1 MADAPTDTRSQEL
14 FARAKQSLVGGVNS
28 PVRAMRGIGRD
39 PIFIDRA
46 VGTHV
51 YDVDGN
57 AYVDY
62 LASWGPAILGHAPPV
77 VIDDLRD
84 ALARGTS
91 YGAPTEREVVFAE
104 AVRDAMPSIERL
116 RMTSSG
122 SEAVMGAVRLARA
135 ATGREA
141 IVKTEG
147 GYHGAID
154 GLLAQAGSG
163 ATTLGVPTSP
173 GVTTGATAATRLVP
187 YNDLAAA
194 EAALDGAAAIILEP
208 VAGNMGVVPPAP
220 GYLEGLRA
228 ACDRTGALLILDE
241 VITGFRVARG
251 GAQERFGITAD
262 LTCMGKI
269 IGGGLPVGAF
279 GGRADVMR
287 ELAPEG
293 PCYQAGTLSGNPLAT
308 TAGLAVICRLA
319 AEGTY
324 AQREENGARL
334 EEVIT
339 GFRVARGG
347 AQELFGIT
355 ADLTCMG
362 KIIGGGLPVG
372 AFGGRA
378 DVMRELAPEGPCYQA
393 GTLSGNPLATTA
405 GLAVICRLA
414 AEGTYAHLDENGARL
429 EEVIRASGAPVTIQR
444 VGSMLTPFFTDRP
457 VTNYAEATACDTDA
471 YARLARGLL
480 AHGVYPPPSQFE
492 AWFTST
498 QHGDAEFA
506 ATAEAFDRA
515 LEAIA

>member
-1 MADAPTDTRSQEL
+1 MGGPRDRRLGAAHGLTMAASTDNRRSDQL
-14 FARAKQSLVGGVNS
+14 YARARQVLVGGVNS

-46 VGTHV
+46 EGAYV

-57 AYVDY
+57 TYVDY
-62 LASWGPAILGHAPPV
+62 LASWGPAILGHAVPV
-77 VIDDLRD
+77 ILDDLRG

-135 ATGREA
+135 ATGREP

-173 GVTTGATAATRLVP
+173 GVTVGATAATRLVP

-194 EAALDGAAAIILEP
+194 EAALEGAAAIIVEP

-228 ACDRTGALLILDE
+228 ACDRTGALLIFDE

-262 LTCMGKI
+262 LTCLGKI

-308 TAGLAVICRLA
+308 TAGLAVIGRLA
-319 AEGTY
+319 AAGTY
-324 AQREENGARL
+324 EQLEEHGARL
-334 EEVIT
+334 EEVI
-339 GFRVARGG
+339 
-347 AQELFGIT
+347 I
-355 ADLTCMG
+355 
-362 KIIGGGLPVG
+362 
-372 AFGGRA
+372 
-378 DVMRELAPEGPCYQA
+378 
-393 GTLSGNPLATTA
+393 
-405 GLAVICRLA
+405 
-414 AEGTYAHLDENGARL
+414 
-429 EEVIRASGAPVTIQR
+429 ASGAPVTIQR
-444 VGSMLTPFFTDRP
+444 VGSMLTPFFTDGP
-457 VTNYAEATACDTDA
+457 VTNYADATACDTDA

-480 AHGVYPPPSQFE
+480 ANGVYPPPSQFE
-492 AWFTST
+492 AWFIST
-498 QHGDAEFA
+498 VHGDAEFA
-506 ATAEAFDRA
+506 ATAAAFDRA
-515 LEAIA
+515 TQAMV

>member
-1 MADAPTDTRSQEL
+1 MTQAPTDTRSQEL

-46 VGTHV
+46 EGTHV

-57 AYVDY
+57 VYVDY
-62 LASWGPAILGHAPPV
+62 LASWGPAILGHAAPV

-173 GVTTGATAATRLVP
+173 GVTAGATAATRLVP

-194 EAALDGAAAIILEP
+194 EAALEGAAAIIIEP

-228 ACDRTGALLILDE
+228 ACDRTGALLILD
-241 VITGFRVARG
+241 
-251 GAQERFGITAD
+251 
-262 LTCMGKI
+262 
-269 IGGGLPVGAF
+269 
-279 GGRADVMR
+279 
-287 ELAPEG
+287 
-293 PCYQAGTLSGNPLAT
+293 
-308 TAGLAVICRLA
+308 
-319 AEGTY
+319 
-324 AQREENGARL
+324 
-334 EEVIT
+334 EVIT

-414 AEGTYAHLDENGARL
+414 AEGTYEQLEENGARL
-429 EEVIRASGAPVTIQR
+429 EELIAASGAPVTIQR
-444 VGSMLTPFFTDRP
+444 VGSMLTPFFTDAP

-492 AWFTST
+492 AWVTST
-498 QHGDAEFA
+498 LHGDAEFA

-515 LEAIA
+515 LEAVA

>member
-62 LASWGPAILGHAPPV
+62 LASWGPAILGHAPAV
-77 VIDDLRD
+77 VVDDLRD

-173 GVTTGATAATRLVP
+173 GVTAGATAATRLVP

-194 EAALDGAAAIILEP
+194 EAALEGAAAIILEP

-324 AQREENGARL
+324 AQLEENGARL
-334 EEVIT
+334 EEVI
-339 GFRVARGG
+339 A
-347 AQELFGIT
+347 
-355 ADLTCMG
+355 
-362 KIIGGGLPVG
+362 
-372 AFGGRA
+372 
-378 DVMRELAPEGPCYQA
+378 
-393 GTLSGNPLATTA
+393 
-405 GLAVICRLA
+405 
-414 AEGTYAHLDENGARL
+414 
-429 EEVIRASGAPVTIQR
+429 ASGAPVTIQR
-444 VGSMLTPFFTDRP
+444 VGSMLTPFFTDAP

-498 QHGDAEFA
+498 LHGDAEFA

-515 LEAIA
+515 LEAMA

>member
-1 MADAPTDTRSQEL
+1 MPASLTDTRSQEL

-46 VGTHV
+46 EGTHV
-51 YDVDGN
+51 FDVDGN

-77 VIDDLRD
+77 VIDDLRE

-91 YGAPTEREVVFAE
+91 YGAPTEREIVFAE
-104 AVRDAMPSIERL
+104 AIRDAMPSIERL

-135 ATGREA
+135 ATGREV

-173 GVTTGATAATRLVP
+173 GVTAGATAATRLVP

-194 EAALDGAAAIILEP
+194 EVALEGAAAIILEP

-251 GAQERFGITAD
+251 GAGERFGVKAD
-262 LTCMGKI
+262 LTCMGKV

-308 TAGLAVICRLA
+308 TAGLAVICHLA

-324 AQREENGARL
+324 KQLEENGARL
-334 EEVIT
+334 E
-339 GFRVARGG
+339 
-347 AQELFGIT
+347 
-355 ADLTCMG
+355 
-362 KIIGGGLPVG
+362 
-372 AFGGRA
+372 
-378 DVMRELAPEGPCYQA
+378 
-393 GTLSGNPLATTA
+393 
-405 GLAVICRLA
+405 AVIR
-414 AEGTYAHLDENGARL
+414 E
-429 EEVIRASGAPVTIQR
+429 SGAPVTVQR
-444 VGSMLTPFFTDRP
+444 VGSMLTPFFTDSP

-480 AHGVYPPPSQFE
+480 ANGVYPPPSQFE

-498 QHGDAEFA
+498 IHGDDEFR
-506 ATAEAFDRA
+506 ATEQAFARA
-515 LEAIA
+515 LEGKA

>member
-1 MADAPTDTRSQEL
+1 MSQAPTDTRSQEL

-28 PVRAMRGIGRD
+28 PVRAMRGIGRN

-46 VGTHV
+46 EGTHV

-62 LASWGPAILGHAPPV
+62 LASWGPAILGHAAPV

-173 GVTTGATAATRLVP
+173 GVTAGATAATRLVP

-194 EAALDGAAAIILEP
+194 EAALEGAAAIILEP

-251 GAQERFGITAD
+251 GAQELFGIAAD

-324 AQREENGARL
+324 AQ
-334 EEVIT
+334 
-339 GFRVARGG
+339 
-347 AQELFGIT
+347 
-355 ADLTCMG
+355 
-362 KIIGGGLPVG
+362 
-372 AFGGRA
+372 
-378 DVMRELAPEGPCYQA
+378 
-393 GTLSGNPLATTA
+393 
-405 GLAVICRLA
+405 
-414 AEGTYAHLDENGARL
+414 LDENGARL
-429 EEVIRASGAPVTIQR
+429 EELISASGAPVTIQR
-444 VGSMLTPFFTDRP
+444 VGSMLTPFFTDGP

-498 QHGDAEFA
+498 LHGDAEFA

-515 LEAIA
+515 LEASA

>member
-1 MADAPTDTRSQEL
+1 MSQAPTDTRSQEL

-28 PVRAMRGIGRD
+28 PVRAMRGIGRN

-46 VGTHV
+46 EGTHV

-62 LASWGPAILGHAPPV
+62 LASWGPAILGHAAPV

-173 GVTTGATAATRLVP
+173 GVTAGATAATRLVP

-194 EAALDGAAAIILEP
+194 EAALEGAAAIILEP

-251 GAQERFGITAD
+251 GAQELFGIAAD

-324 AQREENGARL
+324 AQ
-334 EEVIT
+334 
-339 GFRVARGG
+339 
-347 AQELFGIT
+347 
-355 ADLTCMG
+355 
-362 KIIGGGLPVG
+362 
-372 AFGGRA
+372 
-378 DVMRELAPEGPCYQA
+378 
-393 GTLSGNPLATTA
+393 
-405 GLAVICRLA
+405 
-414 AEGTYAHLDENGARL
+414 LDENGARL
-429 EEVIRASGAPVTIQR
+429 EELITASGAPVTIQR
-444 VGSMLTPFFTDRP
+444 VGSMLTPFFTDGP

-498 QHGDAEFA
+498 LHGDAEFA

-515 LEAIA
+515 LEASA